1 MELVTTSPS
10 TPPRAIVVVA
20 HGLNL
25 KPIKMSPIAQ
35 TLNESGYNTVQVGL
49 SGHLGSER
57 EFKSVTRELW
67 LGEMYAAYREARR
80 LADQQNLPLHFVGYS
95 LGALMNLDLMN
106 TYRKNEIHY
115 DRMVLFAPPA
125 ALRIR
130 GYFFHFFGALGIL
143 GPDFVIPSLAHPEYR
158 ANPRGTPVA
167 AYQALFDS
175 LHQIKKYGLQ
185 KSNAPTLV
193 LIDPK
198 DELVNP
204 TRLESL
210 IRKNHLTH
218 WQVMKVTKLAPEM
231 KKKNY
236 HHLIIDEMSLGV
248 SKWRDVQ
255 GAMIS
260 HLTGST

>member
-1 MELVTTSPS
+1 MELVTN
-10 TPPRAIVVVA
+10 TPTTQPRAIAVVA

-25 KPIKMSPIAQ
+25 KPIKMSPIVE

-80 LADQQNLPLHFVGYS
+80 LAKEENLPLHFVGYS

-125 ALRIR
+125 ALRMR
-130 GYFFHFFGALGIL
+130 GYFFHFFGTLGIL
-143 GPDFVIPSLAHPEYR
+143 GPDFVVPSLAHPEYR

-175 LHQIKKYGLQ
+175 LHQIKKHGLQ
-185 KSNAPTLV
+185 KSNAPTLIF
-193 LIDPK
+193 IDPK
-198 DELVNP
+198 DELVNSSG
-204 TRLESL
+204 LESL
-210 IRKNHLTH
+210 IRKNDLTH
-218 WQVMKVTKLAPEM
+218 WQVMKVTKVAPEM

-236 HHLIIDEMSLGV
+236 HHLIIDEPSLGTT
-248 SKWRDVQ
+248 KWRAVQ
-255 GAMIS
+255 DAMIC
-260 HLTGST
+260 HLTD